1 MVALKIAWQ
10 FIKKSKIHSFV
21 IFLTVVIGVGL
32 QFFVF
37 SLGNV
42 LSSMILE
49 QATIFQNHLVI
60 NKDIEKKLSFNEF
73 DYDFRDQLVSEFS
86 EIKAAVYAESVNG
99 SISNEEG
106 LILPFSLV
114 ICEPSNDAND
124 YREFYG
130 LSNEENIITGRANN
144 LNENEIMLDDY
155 FARQSN
161 LKVGDTI
168 TFANNLLQQEFLI
181 VGTYDLGIFRGA
193 RNNTFVSYTSF
204 PQVVKVTESLK
215 IQLHNP
221 TTIDDFEIKLLDYI
235 DEEYTIKTWTANFP
249 EMKLLDLAQQ
259 AVVLVIQILVSVAI
273 FAIILSVLSFMIHQK
288 EKQIG
293 ILKSI
298 GLDNVDVFRIFT
310 FMSVILSIGALFIG
324 LAGGTGAI
332 LFYHNHMRYPNGLH
346 RFTLKIIFS
355 DFIFSSAL
363 TILAVIIAT
372 VVAIN
377 KIRKSKIVNLI
388 R

>member
-1 MVALKIAWQ
+1 
-10 FIKKSKIHSFV
+10 
-21 IFLTVVIGVGL
+21 
-32 QFFVF
+32 
-37 SLGNV
+37 
-42 LSSMILE
+42 
-49 QATIFQNHLVI
+49 
-60 NKDIEKKLSFNEF
+60 
-73 DYDFRDQLVSEFS
+73 
-86 EIKAAVYAESVNG
+86 
-99 SISNEEG
+99 
-106 LILPFSLV
+106 
-114 ICEPSNDAND
+114 
-124 YREFYG
+124 
-130 LSNEENIITGRANN
+130 
-144 LNENEIMLDDY
+144 
-155 FARQSN
+155 
-161 LKVGDTI
+161 
-168 TFANNLLQQEFLI
+168 
-181 VGTYDLGIFRGA
+181 
-193 RNNTFVSYTSF
+193 
-204 PQVVKVTESLK
+204 
-215 IQLHNP
+215 
-221 TTIDDFEIKLLDYI
+221 
-235 DEEYTIKTWTANFP
+235 
-249 EMKLLDLAQQ
+249 MKLLDLAQQ